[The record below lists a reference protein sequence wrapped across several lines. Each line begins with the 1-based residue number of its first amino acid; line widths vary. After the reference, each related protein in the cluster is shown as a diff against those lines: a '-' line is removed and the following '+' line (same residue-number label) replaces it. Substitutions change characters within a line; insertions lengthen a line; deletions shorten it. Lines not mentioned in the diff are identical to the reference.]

1 MFSLALRAFARGFLL
16 AFIVTSSALLA
27 QTIGSAGT
35 IQGRITDPSGA
46 VIPGATVDITNPV
59 TGYQRTAVTDNA
71 GSYLFRNIP
80 QNTYHLSAN
89 AKGFTLV
96 QKDVDVRTSVPIS
109 VDFTLPVAT
118 STQQVEVTAEAGD
131 LLENDPAAHTDLDNA
146 VIARIPMEQSPSNMS
161 SVITMAT
168 PGVAADS
175 NGFFHPLGDHAQA
188 NFSIDN
194 QPITDQQSRVYSN
207 QISTNAV
214 QSMEVING
222 VAPPEYGDKTSLVA
236 VIVTKSG
243 LGQMKPTG
251 SFSVGYGSFG
261 TPTASFNL
269 GVGSQKWGNFFSANG
284 MRSGRYLDSPEFRP
298 LHDIGN
304 NGNFFDRLDF
314 QPDSKNTFHLDLFG
328 ARAWFQTPNTIDQ
341 QNSGQDQRQMI
352 RSWNIAPGWTHLFS
366 PELLLTANGFVRQ
379 DQVRYYPS
387 ADPFADQPGTISQTR
402 RLTNTG
408 GRLDL
413 SYTKGIHNLR
423 AGFQFTRTSLS
434 EAFQFG
440 ITDPTNNP
448 VCLDGAGDPVLDPT
462 VTDPAACVGAGF
474 TSNPDVKPGLVPFD
488 LTRGGS
494 LFSFRDK
501 GTIDEQ
507 AFYVQDTISGHNA
520 SLMVGVRGDNY
531 DGLST
536 GKQLSPR
543 VGFSYNVK
551 KTNTILRAS
560 YGRFFETPYNENLLL
575 SSATGAGGLA
585 ANVFGSTVNTPIRP
599 GRRNHFSVGFQQA
612 LGKYLVVDAEYFW
625 KYTKNAYDFNVLEN
639 TSIAFPIA
647 WNKSKLDGAA
657 IRISMPEYHGFR
669 AFTVMGHTRA
679 RYFNPEVGGL
689 FFDVNPPTGVF
700 RIDHDQAFQQ
710 TTSLQYSPSVLKK
723 NAGWLGF
730 TWRYD
735 SGLVSGAVP
744 DYATALTFTP
754 AEQAAIGLFCGSVFA
769 TPTAGIASC
778 SDPRQGATRIVI
790 PAPGTE
796 DDDRNP
802 PRVAPRHLFDIGAG
816 IDNLFRTDRVKWNA
830 KFTVVNV
837 TNHVALY
844 NFQSTFSGTHFVT
857 PRAYTA
863 EVGFTF

>member
-1 MFSLALRAFARGFLL
+1 
-16 AFIVTSSALLA
+16 
-27 QTIGSAGT
+27 
-35 IQGRITDPSGA
+35 
-46 VIPGATVDITNPV
+46 V
-59 TGYQRTAVTDNA
+59 TGYQRSAVADKA
-71 GSYLFRNIP
+71 GTYLFRNIP
-80 QNTYHLSAN
+80 QNTYHVSAV
-89 AKGFTLV
+89 AQGFNRI

-109 VDFTLPVAT
+109 LDLTLQVA
-118 STQQVEVTAEAGD
+118 SSSQAIEVTGEAGD
-131 LLENDPAAHTDLDNA
+131 LLENNPAAHTDVDQNL
-146 VIARIPMEQSPSNMS
+146 VARLPMEQSPSNMS
-161 SVITMAT
+161 GVITMAT

-188 NFSIDN
+188 NFAIDN
-194 QPITDQQSRVYSN
+194 QPVTDQQSRVYSN
-207 QISTNAV
+207 QISTSAV

-222 VAPPEYGDKTSLVA
+222 VAPPEFGDKTSLVA
-236 VIVTKSG
+236 VVVTKSG
-243 LGQMKPTG
+243 LGQTKPTG

-261 TPTASFNL
+261 TPIANFNIAT
-269 GVGSQKWGNFFSANG
+269 GSQKWGNFFSASG
-284 MRSGRYLDSPEFRP
+284 MRSGRYLDAPEFHP

-304 NGNFFDRLDF
+304 NGNFFDRVDF

-341 QNSGQDQRQMI
+341 QSTNQDQRQMI
-352 RSWNIAPGWTHLFS
+352 RSWNVAPGWTHLFS
-366 PELLLTANGFVRQ
+366 PSLLLTANGFVRQ
-379 DQVRYYPS
+379 DQVRYHPS
-387 ADPFADQPGTISQTR
+387 ADPFADQPETVSQAR

-413 SYTKGIHNLR
+413 SYTKGIHNVKG
-423 AGFQFTRTSLS
+423 GFQFTRTFLS
-434 EAFQFG
+434 EDFRFG
-440 ITDPTNNP
+440 ITDPSNNP
-448 VCLDGAGDPVLDPT
+448 VCLDGAGDPVLDAT
-462 VTDPAACVGAGF
+462 LIDPMACAGAGF
-474 TSNPDVKPGLVPFD
+474 SANPDLKPGLVPFD

-494 LFSFRDK
+494 LFAFRDK
-501 GTIDEQ
+501 DTIDEQ

-536 GKQLSPR
+536 GMQLSPR
-543 VGFSYNVK
+543 VGFSYNIK

-560 YGRFFETPYNENLLL
+560 YGRMFETPYNENLLL

-585 ANVFGSTVNTPIRP
+585 ANVFGSTVDTPIRP

-612 LGKYLVVDAEYFW
+612 FGRFAVVDAEYFW
-625 KYTKNAYDFNVLEN
+625 KYTHNAYDFNTLED
-639 TSIAFPIA
+639 TSISFPIA
-647 WNKSKLDGAA
+647 WNKSKLDGLAV
-657 IRISMPEYHGFR
+657 RISVPEYHGLR

-689 FFDVNPPTGVF
+689 FFDTNPPTGVF

-710 TTSLQYSPSVLKK
+710 TTSLQYAPSMLKK
-723 NAGWLGF
+723 NGGWLGF

-735 SGLVSGAVP
+735 SGLVNGSVP
-744 DYATALTFTP
+744 DFDTALSLTP
-754 AEQAAIGLFCGSVFA
+754 PEQAAIGVFCGNVVA
-769 TPTAGIASC
+769 TPISGITSC
-778 SDPRQGATRIVI
+778 SDPHHGASRVVI

-796 DDDRNP
+796 DDDKNP
-802 PRVAPRHLFDIGAG
+802 PRVAPRHLFDVGTG

-863 EVGFTF
+863 EIGFTF